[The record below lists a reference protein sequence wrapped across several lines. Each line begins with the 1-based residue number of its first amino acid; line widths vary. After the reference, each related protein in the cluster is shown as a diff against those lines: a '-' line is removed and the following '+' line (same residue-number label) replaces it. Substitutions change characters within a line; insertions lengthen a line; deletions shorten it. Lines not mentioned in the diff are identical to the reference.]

1 MDLHEIQH
9 RKAKV
14 IIGKNGLSPGTLK
27 LVQDLAK
34 KNNLVKIKILKT
46 ALTDEY
52 SKEDLAKEL
61 VAKTNLH
68 LIEIRGYSAIV
79 AMNPHK

>member
-46 ALTDEY
+46 ALSEEY
-52 SKEDLAKEL
+52 SKEDLVKEL
-61 VAKTNLH
+61 TVKTNLH

-79 AMNPHK
+79 AMNPLE